1 MGKNDHVAVADPV
14 TKTEFGVDQFVEN
27 ARKYREHKRIMD
39 AASGYDSLDDAIAAL
54 TDVFKTYERQSDIGG
69 SFTPAVELGFGSDNA
84 AQIGEKILGRQKSV
98 GAIRSALATVG
109 KIDK

>member
-14 TKTEFGVDQFVEN
+14 ALEFGVDQFVEN
-27 ARKYREHKRIMD
+27 ARKYREHKAIMN

-54 TDVFKTYERQSDIGG
+54 TDVFQTYERQVDDGAG
-69 SFTPAVELGFGSDNA
+69 FTPATELGFGSDNG
-84 AQIGEKILGRQKSV
+84 AQIAEKILGRQKSV

-109 KIDK
+109 KVDK